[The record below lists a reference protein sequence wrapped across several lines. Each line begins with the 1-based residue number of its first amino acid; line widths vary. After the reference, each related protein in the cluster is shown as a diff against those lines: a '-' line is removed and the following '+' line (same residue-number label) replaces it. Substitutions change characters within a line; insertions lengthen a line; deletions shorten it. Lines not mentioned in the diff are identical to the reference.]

1 MNVTPLFSI
10 SRIDELALRDLMKRD
25 ATAYIPTL
33 ASDRHY
39 PDTVRQLCAL
49 LPPHGSN
56 LHGIL
61 WEASADNFAPRLADA
76 FGLTKHKASATTPLR
91 TVFAA
96 IRSAQGPAGECV
108 RALLTGSGDCP
119 AALLLRNVVAHRRG
133 SPLPVVDITST
144 GEPSA
149 DIAAVIEAE
158 RVYRDAEATADAL
171 RMREARAAAKTKPS
185 RKGMTKLRRE
195 ASKRRATIRAKANKG
210 RATVRARRRFEDP
223 DELSEGI
230 SFREQVARGER

>member
-1 MNVTPLFSI
+1 MSVTPLFTL
-10 SRIDELALRDLMKRD
+10 SRIDELALRELMKRD

-33 ASDRHY
+33 ASDKNY
-39 PDTVRQLCAL
+39 ADTVRQLCAL

-149 DIAAVIEAE
+149 EIQEVIAAEKE
-158 RVYRDAEATADAL
+158 YRDAEATADAL
-171 RMREARAAAKTKPS
+171 RMREARAAKAKPS
-185 RKGMTKLRRE
+185 RKGLTKLRRE